1 MFVAQ
6 QTLTRSSIQSKI
18 LDLESSILAEQRDLA
33 DDIREVRN
41 IAILTP
47 FGAATRHR
55 IEQTAYSVAAKVR
68 RTRQNIAQLI
78 CYRECLCRELLAME
92 RQAQQVRHR
101 ICEASEN
108 SGNRPHVWHSD
119 ADLDQTQA
127 SQVSPTD
134 GTPHSPRMHRSA
146 SQDEISRLIRSPS
159 LLKRSLTSQMHQA
172 YETVSS
178 EAAHTV
184 AEQKTPSQTVPTRAG
199 DNTKAA

>member
-6 QTLTRSSIQSKI
+6 QTLTHSSIQSKI
-18 LDLESSILAEQRDLA
+18 LDLESSILAEQQVLA
-33 DDIREVRN
+33 ADIREVRN

-55 IEQTAYSVAAKVR
+55 IEQTAHSVAGKVR

-92 RQAQQVRHR
+92 RQAQQERHK
-101 ICEASEN
+101 ICAISE
-108 SGNRPHVWHSD
+108 SSVNRPYVWHGD

-127 SQVSPTD
+127 SRVSDID

-159 LLKRSLTSQMHQA
+159 LLKRSLTSQMQQA

-184 AEQKTPSQTVPTRAG
+184 AEQKISSQTVRTSAG
-199 DNTKAA
+199 DNSKAA